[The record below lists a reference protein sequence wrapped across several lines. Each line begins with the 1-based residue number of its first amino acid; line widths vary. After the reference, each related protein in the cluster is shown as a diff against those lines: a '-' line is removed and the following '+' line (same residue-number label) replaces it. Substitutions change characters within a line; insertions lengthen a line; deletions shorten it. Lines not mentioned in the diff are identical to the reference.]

1 MQFQIKQSTINHVT
15 LIQLQDIEFG
25 VTIDILTRGALINSW
40 LIRQGDKS
48 QQFIMGNPL
57 NAAKEFES
65 QGFRS
70 AKMSPYVCRLF
81 KGQYAHLNT
90 TYTMDRFYMGEH
102 AIHGIMYDAD
112 FKIQATEAN
121 EHQATVILVHHYLGS
136 DQGYPFPF
144 TMHVKW
150 ILEKNNKVSV
160 QTTVINDAA
169 ISIPIV
175 DGWHPYF
182 TLGESIDHCTLQF
195 SSKGKMEYDKDLLP
209 TGNIIEDAR
218 FSNGL
223 KIGSLQLD
231 DGYALDTEN
240 SSCTLQNEQ
249 FILKINPSSL
259 YPYLQL
265 YIPPDR
271 NSMAIENLSGAPNA
285 FNNKIGLQLLKP
297 QDNIVFETSYQVV
310 EK

>member
-1 MQFQIKQSTINHVT
+1 MQFQIKQSTINHVAF
-15 LIQLQDIEFG
+15 IQLLDVEMG
-25 VTIDILTRGALINSW
+25 VTIDILTKGALLNSW
-40 LIRQGDKS
+40 LLS
-48 QQFIMGNPL
+48 QRGESHQFIMGNSL
-57 NAAKEFES
+57 HVAKEFES

-70 AKMSPYVCRLF
+70 AKMSPYVCRLY
-81 KGQYAHLNT
+81 KGQYTHLNT

-102 AIHGIMYDAD
+102 AIHGIMYDAE
-112 FKIQATEAN
+112 FIVQATEAN

-144 TMHVKW
+144 TMYVKW

-160 QTTVINDAA
+160 QTTIQNNATVP
-169 ISIPIV
+169 IPIA

-182 TLGESIDHCTLQF
+182 TLGESIDNCSLQF
-195 SSKGKMEYDKDLLP
+195 SSIGKMEYDSDLLP
-209 TGNIIEDAR
+209 TGNMIADNR
-218 FSNGL
+218 FSKGL
-223 KIGSLQLD
+223 KLGSIQLD
-231 DGYALDTEN
+231 DGYELAAGN
-240 SSCTLQNEQ
+240 RSCTLQNEQ

-285 FNNKIGLQLLKP
+285 FNNKMGLQLLKP

>member
-15 LIQLQDIEFG
+15 LIQLLDIEFG

-271 NSMAIENLSGAPNA
+271 NSIAIENLSGAPNA
-285 FNNKIGLQLLKP
+285 FNNKMGLQLVKP

-310 EK
+310 VK

>member
-150 ILEKNNKVSV
+150 ILEKNNKISV

-195 SSKGKMEYDKDLLP
+195 SSKGKIEYDKDLLP

-271 NSMAIENLSGAPNA
+271 NSIAIENLSGAPNA
-285 FNNKIGLQLLKP
+285 FNNKMGLQLVKP

-310 EK
+310 VK

>member
-15 LIQLQDIEFG
+15 LIQLLDIEFG

-121 EHQATVILVHHYLGS
+121 EHQATIILVHHYLGS

-150 ILEKNNKVSV
+150 ILEKNNKISV

-271 NSMAIENLSGAPNA
+271 NSIAIENLSGAPNA
-285 FNNKIGLQLLKP
+285 FNNKMGLQLVKP

-310 EK
+310 VK

>member
-1 MQFQIKQSTINHVT
+1 MQFQIKQSTINNVAF
-15 LIQLQDIEFG
+15 IQLLDVEMG
-25 VTIDILTRGALINSW
+25 VTIDILTKGALLNSW
-40 LIRQGDKS
+40 LLS
-48 QQFIMGNPL
+48 QRGESHQFIMGNSL
-57 NAAKEFES
+57 HVAKEFES

-70 AKMSPYVCRLF
+70 AKMSPYVCRLY
-81 KGQYAHLNT
+81 KGQYTHLNT

-102 AIHGIMYDAD
+102 AIHGIMYDAE
-112 FKIQATEAN
+112 FIVQATEAN

-182 TLGESIDHCTLQF
+182 TLGESIDYCTLQF

-209 TGNIIEDAR
+209 TGNMIEDAR

-271 NSMAIENLSGAPNA
+271 NSIAIENLSGAPNA
-285 FNNKIGLQLLKP
+285 FNNKMGLQLVKP

-310 EK
+310 VK

>member
-1 MQFQIKQSTINHVT
+1 
-15 LIQLQDIEFG
+15 
-25 VTIDILTRGALINSW
+25 
-40 LIRQGDKS
+40 
-48 QQFIMGNPL
+48 MGNSL
-57 NAAKEFES
+57 HVAKEFES

-70 AKMSPYVCRLF
+70 AKMSPYVCRLY
-81 KGQYAHLNT
+81 KGQYTHLNT
-90 TYTMDRFYMGEH
+90 TYTMDRFYKGEH
-102 AIHGIMYDAD
+102 AIHGIMYDAE
-112 FKIQATEAN
+112 FIVQATEAN

-144 TMHVKW
+144 TMYVKW

-160 QTTVINDAA
+160 QTTIQNNATVP
-169 ISIPIV
+169 IPIA

-182 TLGESIDHCTLQF
+182 TLGESIDNCTLQF
-195 SSKGKMEYDKDLLP
+195 ASKGKMEYDKDLLP
-209 TGNIIEDAR
+209 TGNMIEDAR

-285 FNNKIGLQLLKP
+285 FNNKMGLQLLKP

>member
-15 LIQLQDIEFG
+15 LIQLLDIEFG

-90 TYTMDRFYMGEH
+90 TYIMDRFYMGEH

-150 ILEKNNKVSV
+150 ILEKNNKISV

-209 TGNIIEDAR
+209 TGNMIEDAR

-271 NSMAIENLSGAPNA
+271 NSIAIENLSGAPNA
-285 FNNKIGLQLLKP
+285 FNNKMGLQLVKP

-310 EK
+310 VK

>member
-1 MQFQIKQSTINHVT
+1 MQFQIKQSTINHVAF
-15 LIQLQDIEFG
+15 IQLLDVEMG
-25 VTIDILTRGALINSW
+25 VTIDILTKGALLNSW
-40 LIRQGDKS
+40 LLS
-48 QQFIMGNPL
+48 QRGESHQFIMGNSL
-57 NAAKEFES
+57 HVAKEFES

-70 AKMSPYVCRLF
+70 AKMSPYVCRLY
-81 KGQYAHLNT
+81 KGQYTHLNT

-102 AIHGIMYDAD
+102 AIHGIMYDAE
-112 FKIQATEAN
+112 FIVQATEAN

-182 TLGESIDHCTLQF
+182 TLGESIDYCTLQF

-209 TGNIIEDAR
+209 TGNMIEDAR

-285 FNNKIGLQLLKP
+285 FNNKMGLQLLKP

>member
-1 MQFQIKQSTINHVT
+1 MQFQIKQSTINHVA
-15 LIQLQDIEFG
+15 LIQLLDIELG
-25 VTIDILTRGALINSW
+25 VTIDILTKGALINSW
-40 LIRQGDKS
+40 LLRQGGEP
-48 QQFIMGNPL
+48 QQFIMGNTL
-57 NAAKEFES
+57 DAAKEFES

-70 AKMSPYVCRLF
+70 AKMSPYVCRLY
-81 KGQYAHLNT
+81 KGQYTHLNT

-112 FKIQATEAN
+112 FIVQASEAN
-121 EHQATVILVHHYLGS
+121 EDQASVILVHHYLGS

-160 QTTVINDAA
+160 QTTIQNNATVP
-169 ISIPIV
+169 IPIV

-182 TLGESIDHCTLQF
+182 TLGESINNCTLQF

-209 TGNIIEDAR
+209 TGNMIADAR

-231 DGYALDTEN
+231 DGYALATEN
-240 SSCTLQNEQ
+240 RTCTLQNEQ
-249 FILKINPSSL
+249 FILKIMPSSQ

-271 NSMAIENLSGAPNA
+271 NSIAIENLSGAPNA
-285 FNNKIGLQLLKP
+285 LNNKMGLHVVKP
-297 QDNIVFETSYQVV
+297 QNNIVFDTSYQVV
-310 EK
+310 VK

>member
-1 MQFQIKQSTINHVT
+1 MQFQIKQSTINHVAF
-15 LIQLQDIEFG
+15 IQLLDVEMG
-25 VTIDILTRGALINSW
+25 VTIDILTKGALLNSW
-40 LIRQGDKS
+40 LLS
-48 QQFIMGNPL
+48 QRGESHQFIMGNSL
-57 NAAKEFES
+57 HVAKEFES
-65 QGFRS
+65 QGIRND
-70 AKMSPYVCRLF
+70 KMSPYVCRLY
-81 KGQYAHLNT
+81 KGHYINLNT
-90 TYTMDRFYMGEH
+90 QYTMDRFYMGEH
-102 AIHGIMYDAD
+102 AIHGIMYDAE
-112 FKIQATEAN
+112 FIVQATEAN

-144 TMHVKW
+144 TMYVKW

-160 QTTVINDAA
+160 QTTIQNNATVP
-169 ISIPIV
+169 IPIA

-182 TLGESIDHCTLQF
+182 TLGESIDNCTLQF
-195 SSKGKMEYDKDLLP
+195 ASKGKMEYDKDLLP
-209 TGNIIEDAR
+209 TGNMIEDAR

-285 FNNKIGLQLLKP
+285 FNNKMGLQLLKP

>member
-1 MQFQIKQSTINHVT
+1 MQFQIKQSTINHVAF
-15 LIQLQDIEFG
+15 IQLLDVEMG
-25 VTIDILTRGALINSW
+25 VTIDILTKGALLNSW
-40 LIRQGDKS
+40 LLS
-48 QQFIMGNPL
+48 QRGESHQFIMGNSL
-57 NAAKEFES
+57 HVAKEFES

-70 AKMSPYVCRLF
+70 AKMSPYVCRLY
-81 KGQYAHLNT
+81 KGQYTHLNT

-102 AIHGIMYDAD
+102 AIHGIMYDAE
-112 FKIQATEAN
+112 FIVQATEAN

-169 ISIPIV
+169 IPIPIV

-182 TLGESIDHCTLQF
+182 TLGESIDNCTLQF
-195 SSKGKMEYDKDLLP
+195 ASKGKMEYDKDLLP
-209 TGNIIEDAR
+209 TGNMIEDAR

-223 KIGSLQLD
+223 KIGDLQLD
-231 DGYALDTEN
+231 DGYELNAEN

-285 FNNKIGLQLLKP
+285 FNNKMGLQLLKP

>member
-285 FNNKIGLQLLKP
+285 FNNKMGLQLLKP

>member
-121 EHQATVILVHHYLGS
+121 EHQATIILVHHYLGS

-150 ILEKNNKVSV
+150 ILEKNNKISV

-271 NSMAIENLSGAPNA
+271 NSIAIENLSGAPNA
-285 FNNKIGLQLLKP
+285 FNNKMGLQLVKP

-310 EK
+310 VK

>member
-15 LIQLQDIEFG
+15 LIQLLDIEFG

-90 TYTMDRFYMGEH
+90 TYIMDRFYMGEH

-150 ILEKNNKVSV
+150 ILEKNNKISV

-169 ISIPIV
+169 IPIPIV

-271 NSMAIENLSGAPNA
+271 NSIAIENLSGAPNA
-285 FNNKIGLQLLKP
+285 FNNKMGLQLVKP

-310 EK
+310 VK

>member
-15 LIQLQDIEFG
+15 LIQLLDIEFG

-65 QGFRS
+65 HGFRS

-144 TMHVKW
+144 TMYVKW
-150 ILEKNNKVSV
+150 ILEKNNTVSV
-160 QTTVINDAA
+160 QTTIQNNATVP
-169 ISIPIV
+169 IPIV

-182 TLGESIDHCTLQF
+182 TLGESVDNCTLQF
-195 SSKGKMEYDKDLLP
+195 ASKGKMEYDKDLLP
-209 TGNIIEDAR
+209 TGNMIEDAR

-231 DGYALDTEN
+231 DGYALATEN

-285 FNNKIGLQLLKP
+285 FNNKMGLQLLKP

>member
-1 MQFQIKQSTINHVT
+1 MQFQIKQSTINHVAF
-15 LIQLQDIEFG
+15 IQLLDVEMG
-25 VTIDILTRGALINSW
+25 VTIDILTKGALLNSW
-40 LIRQGDKS
+40 LLS
-48 QQFIMGNPL
+48 QRGESHQFIMGNSL
-57 NAAKEFES
+57 HVAKEFES

-70 AKMSPYVCRLF
+70 AKMSPYVCRLY
-81 KGQYAHLNT
+81 KGQYTHLNT
-90 TYTMDRFYMGEH
+90 TYTMDRFYKGEH
-102 AIHGIMYDAD
+102 AIHGIMYDAE
-112 FKIQATEAN
+112 FIVQATEAN

-144 TMHVKW
+144 TMYVKW

-160 QTTVINDAA
+160 QTTIQNNATVP
-169 ISIPIV
+169 IPIA

-182 TLGESIDHCTLQF
+182 TLGESIDNCTLQF
-195 SSKGKMEYDKDLLP
+195 ASKGKMEYDKDLLP
-209 TGNIIEDAR
+209 TGNMIEDAR

-285 FNNKIGLQLLKP
+285 FNNKMGLQLLKP

>member
-1 MQFQIKQSTINHVT
+1 MQFQIKQNTVNHVA
-15 LIQLQDIEFG
+15 LIQLLDIELG

-70 AKMSPYVCRLF
+70 AKMSPYVCRLY

-90 TYTMDRFYMGEH
+90 NYTMDRFYMGEH

-112 FKIQATEAN
+112 FIVQATEAN
-121 EHQATVILVHHYLGS
+121 EHQAAVILVHHYHAS
-136 DQGYPFPF
+136 DKGYPFPF

-160 QTTVINDAA
+160 QTTIMNDGTV
-169 ISIPIV
+169 SIPIV

-195 SSKGKMEYDKDLLP
+195 SSKGKMEYDSDLLP
-209 TGNIIEDAR
+209 TGNTIADDR

-223 KIGSLQLD
+223 KIGDLQLD
-231 DGYALDTEN
+231 DGYELSAEN
-240 SSCTLQNEQ
+240 RSCTLQNEQ
-249 FILKINPSSL
+249 FILQINPSSL

-265 YIPPDR
+265 YTPPDIK
-271 NSMAIENLSGAPNA
+271 SIAIENLSGAPNA
-285 FNNKIGLQLLKP
+285 FNNKIGLHIVKP
-297 QDNIVFETSYQVV
+297 QENIVFETSYQIAV
-310 EK
+310 K